1 MLLVNGKTMGWR
13 GWRLTHHKRDGG
25 LQVATQ
31 SELHQ
36 HAQKYCAQLQDYNGK
51 LQSDSQALADSL
63 RTMQV
68 STLSATGI
76 HYSLRAGKQG
86 AYQMPPA
93 VLY

>member
-1 MLLVNGKTMGWR
+1 MG
-13 GWRLTHHKRDGG
+13 RDGG

-68 STLSATGI
+68 RCT
-76 HYSLRAGKQG
+76 
-86 AYQMPPA
+86 
-93 VLY
+93 